1 MDENMATVPLVAHEG
16 MMTRMERTNHRLWIL
31 CIFLI
36 ISLIATNAAWVIYES
51 QFEYYDESVV
61 TQEVTQQA
69 DVDSVNKFIGGDYVS
84 DSDGTDYNN

>member
-16 MMTRMERTNHRLWIL
+16 MLTRMERTNHRLWIL

-51 QFEYYDESVV
+51 QFKYYDETI
-61 TQEVTQQA
+61 TQEVTQHA
-69 DVDSVNKFIGGDYVS
+69 DGDSVNRFVGGDYVG
-84 DSDGTDYNN
+84 DTDGENNNP

>member
-16 MMTRMERTNHRLWIL
+16 MLTRMERTNHRLWIL

-51 QFEYYDESVV
+51 QFEYYDETV
-61 TQEVTQQA
+61 TQEVTQNA
-69 DVDSVNKFIGGDYVS
+69 EAEGDANVRFIGGDVNGEG
-84 DSDGTDYNN
+84 DTND

>member
-51 QFEYYDESVV
+51 QFE
-61 TQEVTQQA
+61 
-69 DVDSVNKFIGGDYVS
+69 
-84 DSDGTDYNN
+84 